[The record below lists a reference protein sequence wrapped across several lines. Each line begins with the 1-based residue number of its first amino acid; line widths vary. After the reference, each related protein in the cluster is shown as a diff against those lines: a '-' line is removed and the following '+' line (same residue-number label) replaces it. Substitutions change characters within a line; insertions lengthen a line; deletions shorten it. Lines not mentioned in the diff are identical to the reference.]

1 MAKRITYRQQQFLS
15 QFLDIYREMKVPV
28 HYITVAEKLG
38 VGNVTA
44 YEMLRVLEDYGFLST
59 EYQTNPDQHGPGRS
73 QVLFYPTKEADLFL
87 KNLAG
92 SSADIND
99 WQIMKEQIL
108 EKLRTGDVNGYD
120 DLLNNLL
127 VRSLEKKPPLIFATE
142 MITSIVLTLIALKE
156 KPEIKNL
163 LNRLGRIGFPHEIG
177 LGVMSGI
184 TMFLS
189 VLEDANRHTTSVL
202 LTQISH
208 YEDAISQLNKER
220 LGLLNSFTREL
231 LQILTS

>member
-38 VGNVTA
+38 VGKITA

-73 QVLFYPTKEADLFL
+73 HVLFYPTKEAALFL
-87 KNLAG
+87 ENLAG
-92 SSADIND
+92 GSADIND

-108 EKLRTGDVNGYD
+108 EKLRAGDVNGYG

-127 VRSLEKKPPLIFATE
+127 VRSSEKKPALIFATE
-142 MITSIVLTLIALKE
+142 MITSIVLTLISLKE
-156 KPEIKNL
+156 KPEIQNL
-163 LNRLGRIGFPHEIG
+163 LKQLRRVGFPHEIG

-189 VLEDANRHTTSVL
+189 VLEDTNRHTASL
-202 LTQISH
+202 LLSQISH
-208 YEDAISQLNKER
+208 YEDAISQLNKEK
-220 LGLLNSFTREL
+220 LGLLNSFTREIV
-231 LQILTS
+231 QILSN